1 MDRVYFDD
9 KCVVCYSG
17 ISFLRKQNPKCKIEF
32 LEISKLNNPS
42 PYSKAIIGEF
52 KQKKYKGF
60 DTIIVMLKELG
71 YKKISLFI
79 TTPILKQIFTLIYYI
94 FASFI
99 RPLLPKRDI

>member
-17 ISFLRKQNPKCKIEF
+17 ISFLRKKHPKCKIEF

-60 DTIIVMLKELG
+60 DTIIVMLNN
-71 YKKISLFI
+71 
-79 TTPILKQIFTLIYYI
+79 
-94 FASFI
+94 
-99 RPLLPKRDI
+99 